1 MRTCRRNLL
10 PSDASPARDTPHMHA
25 RAHGH
30 ALTKCPR
37 QDLADE
43 NGQAGA
49 RHHHAL
55 HQQFLQPGAERL
67 STFLN
72 NLPTVFPVTFDETN
86 GDSTASA
93 DGAST
98 CSLAQRDSLQP
109 AFHTTTSTRSTP
121 QLPLQ
126 HSAAAGFS
134 AARIATRVSKAT
146 VLCALFRPRYTR
158 SLSHSAN
165 ASLACLG
172 CMYHVCKHVH
182 THAWGYLIRRSHFST
197 G

>member
-98 CSLAQRDSLQP
+98 SSLAQRDSPQP
-109 AFHTTTSTRSTP
+109 AFHTTTSTRSTTA
-121 QLPLQ
+121 
-126 HSAAAGFS
+126 SFAAQRGSGLFS
-134 AARIATRVSKAT
+134 GANRNARVRGNS
-146 VLCALFRPRYTR
+146 
-158 SLSHSAN
+158 SLRAFPSPVH
-165 ASLACLG
+165 SLALSLG
-172 CMYHVCKHVH
+172 
-182 THAWGYLIRRSHFST
+182 
-197 G
+197 